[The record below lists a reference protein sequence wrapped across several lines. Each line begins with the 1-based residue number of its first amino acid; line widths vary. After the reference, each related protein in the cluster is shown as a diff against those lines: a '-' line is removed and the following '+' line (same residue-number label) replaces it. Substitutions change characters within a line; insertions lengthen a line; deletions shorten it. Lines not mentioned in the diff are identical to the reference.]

1 MTSTRR
7 LLIWLVAT
15 SLSFAG
21 MLQGAQAALIGTDQ
35 LVAMTSPQAQ
45 SEAHA
50 RLNGLLAR
58 DDVASAL
65 LARGVSPDQVRAR
78 VAALSDAE
86 AAQVAAQI
94 DTAPAAGSDVLGVIL
109 LVFLVLLFTDIM
121 GWTKV
126 FPFTRSMR

>member
-1 MTSTRR
+1 MNSTRR
-7 LLIWLVAT
+7 VLTWLVAM
-15 SLSFAG
+15 SLSYAG
-21 MLQGAQAALIGTDQ
+21 MLHGAQAALIGTEQ
-35 LVAMTSPQAQ
+35 LAAVVAPQA
-45 SEAHA
+45 SSDAHA
-50 RLNGLLAR
+50 RLSGMLAR
-58 DDVASAL
+58 EDVTAAL
-65 LARGVSPDQVRAR
+65 LDRGVSPDQVRAR

-126 FPFTRSMR
+126 FPFTRPMH

>member
-7 LLIWLVAT
+7 VLTWLMAV

-35 LVAMTSPQAQ
+35 LATVAAQ
-45 SEAHA
+45 QTPSESHA
-50 RLNGLLAR
+50 RLYGLLAR
-58 DDVASAL
+58 EDVASAL
-65 LARGVSPDQVRAR
+65 QARGVSPDQVRAR
-78 VAALSDAE
+78 VAALTDAE
-86 AAQVAAQI
+86 AEQVAAQI

>member
-7 LLIWLVAT
+7 ALTWLVAV

-21 MLQGAQAALIGTDQ
+21 MLQGAQAALIGTDE
-35 LVAMTSPQAQ
+35 LAAVGAAQAPGD
-45 SEAHA
+45 AHA

-58 DDVASAL
+58 EDVVSGL
-65 LARGVSPDQVRAR
+65 LARGVSPDQVRSR

-94 DTAPAAGSDVLGVIL
+94 DSAPAAGNDVLGVIL

>member
-7 LLIWLVAT
+7 ALTWLVAL

-21 MLQGAQAALIGTDQ
+21 MVQGAQAALIGTDQ
-35 LVAMTSPQAQ
+35 LAAVAAPQAPG
-45 SEAHA
+45 EWHA
-50 RLNGLLAR
+50 RLNGLLDR
-58 DDVASAL
+58 EDVVSAL

>member
-7 LLIWLVAT
+7 VLTWLVAM

-35 LVAMTSPQAQ
+35 LAAVTMPQAQ

-50 RLNGLLAR
+50 RLSGLLAR

-94 DTAPAAGSDVLGVIL
+94 DTAPAAGSDVVGVIL

-126 FPFTRSMR
+126 FPFTRPMR